1 MLRIHF
7 TSADLV
13 RTRISSTPDPMWEL
27 ALSIHLLRYR
37 GTDPLLGGWKNR
49 MVNDLKPGGALRDQ
63 VGLLLALNP
72 PVGYFPDFLTPPEA
86 AAGFA
91 PGLEAVLSTSKD
103 RLRKEINALGD
114 AQGALSGIVDDVG
127 GGATRALGELG
138 TAISLYHEAAIAP
151 MWDRVRTAVDAD
163 RGLRARTMLESGT
176 EGLLNT
182 LHPTVRFDGSVLE
195 ISEYPSDRDVYLE
208 GRGLQLVPSYFKTP
222 SKPVC
227 LFDPELPP
235 VLVYSVHHEARAAVV
250 RSQEALAALLGR
262 TRAAV
267 VELLADGSTTTELA
281 RRLDV
286 SPAAA
291 SQHVA
296 VLREAGLV
304 HSLRDRNTVLHTLT
318 PLGHAM
324 LAGRSPTPS

>member
-7 TSADLV
+7 TGADLV
-13 RTRISSTPDPMWEL
+13 RTRIASVPDPLWEL
-27 ALSIHLLRYR
+27 ALSIHLLRMR
-37 GTDPLLGGWKNR
+37 GTDPLLAGWKQR
-49 MVNDLKPGGALRDQ
+49 MINGLKPGGPLRDE

-86 AAGFA
+86 SGGIGAG
-91 PGLEAVLSTSKD
+91 LDAVLTTPKN
-103 RLRKEINALGD
+103 RLRQEINALGD
-114 AQGALSGIVDDVG
+114 AQGSLPAPVDDVG
-127 GGATRALGELG
+127 SGHLGAIGELG
-138 TAISLYHEAAIAP
+138 TAIGRYHETAIAP

-163 RGLRARTMLESGT
+163 RGIRARTMIDSGT
-176 EGLLNT
+176 EGLLNS
-182 LHPTVRFDGSVLE
+182 LHPTVRFDGNVLE
-195 ISEYPSDRDVYLE
+195 VADYPSHREVHLE

-222 SKPVC
+222 TKPVT

-235 VLVYSVHHEARAAVV
+235 VLVYSVHQEARAAVV
-250 RSQEALAALLGR
+250 RGGEALSALLGR

-267 VELLADGSTTTELA
+267 LELVAQGSTTSELA

-296 VLREAGLV
+296 VLRDAGLL
-304 HSLRDRNTVLHTLT
+304 HSVRDRNTVHHTLT
-318 PLGHAM
+318 QLGYAM
-324 LAGRSPTPS
+324 LAGRSAPTP

>member
-1 MLRIHF
+1 M
-7 TSADLV
+7 
-13 RTRISSTPDPMWEL
+13 
-27 ALSIHLLRYR
+27 
-37 GTDPLLGGWKNR
+37 
-49 MVNDLKPGGALRDQ
+49 
-63 VGLLLALNP
+63 
-72 PVGYFPDFLTPPEA
+72 
-86 AAGFA
+86 
-91 PGLEAVLSTSKD
+91 
-103 RLRKEINALGD
+103 
-114 AQGALSGIVDDVG
+114 
-127 GGATRALGELG
+127 
-138 TAISLYHEAAIAP
+138 
-151 MWDRVRTAVDAD
+151 RTAVDAD

-195 ISEYPSDRDVYLE
+195 ISEYPSNRDVYLE

-250 RSQEALAALLGR
+250 RSPEALAALLGR

-318 PLGHAM
+318 PLVTRCSPAAHLRLLDLRMRRTNIPSIATAPTIRAKAVR
-324 LAGRSPTPS
+324 LAGVEGAFSVEDGESGPMGATSAVSAATRFNNPWP